1 MTTLIDEWG
10 NREFVKERG
19 RMSKTKH
26 TTVLSVLEKR
36 ALRYRRRGH
45 NKVDK
50 DEALISQAIDET
62 GTVDTSPLT
71 DSDSDS
77 ITSFTCETE
86 QHLLE
91 LKGVSKELL
100 SVHGWHRE
108 RRQRGSQDS
117 LWRIV
122 MELIQQ

>member
-1 MTTLIDEWG
+1 
-10 NREFVKERG
+10 
-19 RMSKTKH
+19 MSKTKH
-26 TTVLSVLEKR
+26 TKVLSVLEKN
-36 ALRYRRRGH
+36 ALRYKRRGY

-50 DEALISQAIDET
+50 DEALISQAIDKT

-91 LKGVSKELL
+91 SMTMET
-100 SVHGWHRE
+100 
-108 RRQRGSQDS
+108 RG
-117 LWRIV
+117 L
-122 MELIQQ
+122 